1 MNARFFQ
8 CGIHAAIGA
17 FFILGWS
24 DLGASP
30 TSQPSPR
37 AVGSSKEK
45 KKLEG
50 EAAPKGRQGAT
61 LPKQQALPT
70 SRPTT
75 TAQAKKAFVC
85 PEDRRYGR
93 YCLGRSIGGLVKI
106 KRLHCPHDGEQ
117 IEVLEITEQIPH
129 YIESDL
135 RPELG
140 RFGHREKIWI
150 CPRSRYAAYPQDF
163 LKPYDR
169 LLMERAL
176 QPIRQSFTSK
186 EEISGVL
193 RYQAAAAAYVARGK
207 DARFFAE
214 FYLRAL
220 WAAREEK
227 DQRAA
232 QRFRRQAVGA
242 LRNALQKKLYPLPKQ
257 PTIAY
262 LIAELYR
269 QDQQFFRASYWY
281 EEAIKY
287 LLLAQKETNQ
297 KGEGLLRLIMQGRSK
312 VAKRDHAVFVLEG
325 TRKDYQKKK

>member
-1 MNARFFQ
+1 MIARFFP
-8 CGIHAAIGA
+8 CGIHAAIGV
-17 FFILGWS
+17 FFILGWA

-37 AVGSSKEK
+37 GTSNNKDRQK
-45 KKLEG
+45 EG
-50 EAAPKGRQGAT
+50 EKTPQGTPRITPPKDLAKPVSQPAT
-61 LPKQQALPT
+61 AQ
-70 SRPTT
+70 
-75 TAQAKKAFVC
+75 QAKKAFVC

-93 YCLGRSIGGLVKI
+93 YCLGRSIGGLVKV
-106 KRLHCPHDGEQ
+106 KRLRCPHDGEQ
-117 IEVLEITEQIPH
+117 IEVLEITEQIPQH
-129 YIESDL
+129 IESDL

-150 CPRSRYAAYPQDF
+150 CPRSHYAAYPQDF

-176 QPIRQSFTSK
+176 QPIRRHFTSK
-186 EEISGVL
+186 EEISGVA
-193 RYQAAAAAYVARGK
+193 RYRAAAAAYVARGK

-227 DQRAA
+227 DSNAA
-232 QRFRRQAVGA
+232 QRFRRQAIGA
-242 LRNALQKKLYPLPKQ
+242 LRSALQKKLYPLPKQ
-257 PTIAY
+257 PTTAY

-312 VAKRDHAVFVLEG
+312 VAKRDHAIFVLEG